1 MRLHKKLANTVR
13 PNKKRLKMHSE
24 VGKDRASL
32 EMESMTKT
40 VHLVAPFKPY
50 FPLFLR
56 YPLTLLF
63 LKETILDNRSVDFLG
78 FFVKKFFV
86 QGKGQIISK
95 RFFGAFDFLQNTSR
109 FGVS

>member
-32 EMESMTKT
+32 EKESMTKT
-40 VHLVAPFKPY
+40 VHLVAPFNPY

-56 YPLTLLF
+56 DPALF
-63 LKETILDNRSVDFLG
+63 KA
-78 FFVKKFFV
+78 KKLRNYF
-86 QGKGQIISK
+86 GQQK
-95 RFFGAFDFLQNTSR
+95 C
-109 FGVS
+109 